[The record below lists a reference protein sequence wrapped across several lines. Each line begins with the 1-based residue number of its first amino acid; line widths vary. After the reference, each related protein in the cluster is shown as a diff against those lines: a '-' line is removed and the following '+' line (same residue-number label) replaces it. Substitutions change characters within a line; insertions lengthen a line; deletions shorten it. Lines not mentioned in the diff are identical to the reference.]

1 MSPTNCK
8 LIKNLLRSLR
18 DLPLNTKL
26 NPESA
31 GSELAK
37 CIRDDPERNE
47 RSNQEDGDTRKGRV
61 TKSGVVQGAFVC
73 GENTHD
79 RKTTADVL
87 AQPTNKN
94 ASPAS
99 GYMISKTV
107 QVSRR
112 APGRKTYARAPQFPI
127 VVASPASDF
136 VSPLLSSR

>member
-1 MSPTNCK
+1 MSPTSCE
-8 LIKNLLRSLR
+8 LIKKFLRGSR

-31 GSELAK
+31 GRELVK

-47 RSNQEDGDTRKGRV
+47 HPNQEDRDTRKG
-61 TKSGVVQGAFVC
+61 GVIKLSAVRGVLVY
-73 GENTHD
+73 GENAHD

-99 GYMISKTV
+99 G
-107 QVSRR
+107 
-112 APGRKTYARAPQFPI
+112 
-127 VVASPASDF
+127 
-136 VSPLLSSR
+136 